1 MTAWWVIDDEVRDQN
16 FWIDPKEAIQE
27 TKNCYRVIATRWG
40 NVAGITEACHIYPRR
55 PSTWHREDPK
65 VRENLDVLAADRVHC
80 ESRLAERRMLE
91 GDPASLR
98 AVKSRPRG
106 RRSSP
111 RKERRHQDWLNRKI
125 YTDDELKV
133 KLEELGYPDG
143 WDRKPDFVMPDDPN
157 AVQAPPRRQLFRT
170 TLHSPPNAGTRR
182 P

>member
-1 MTAWWVIDDEVRDQN
+1 MTAWWVIGDEARSE
-16 FWIDPKEAIQE
+16 FFRIDPEEAIQN
-27 TKNCYRVIATRWG
+27 TKIWHRVIATRWG

-80 ESRLAERRMLE
+80 ANRLAERRMLE

-98 AVKSRPRG
+98 AKIQAARP
-106 RRSSP
+106 P
-111 RKERRHQDWLNRKI
+111 KLTKKEQRHQDWLNRKI

-143 WDRKPDFVMPDDPN
+143 WDRKPDFVMPDNPN
-157 AVQAPPRRQLFRT
+157 AVLRHLAGNYSNDPAHP
-170 TLHSPPNAGTRR
+170 SNAGTRR